1 MTRTA
6 EALRQLPFV
15 TETKDGLNL
24 WAVEPT
30 GDYSEDCAT
39 GRLMASILLDHM
51 QDCNSPSLLA
61 HVVKDMPATFS
72 GTEIGF
78 FSEVAECAAFET
90 RAETDTASVT
100 ISLPAREQV
109 ECPR

>member
-1 MTRTA
+1 MTRKA

-15 TETKDGLNL
+15 TETKEGLCL

-39 GRLMASILLDHM
+39 GRMMASLLLDHI
-51 QDCNSPSLLA
+51 QATNSPFLLGY
-61 HVVKDMPATFS
+61 VVKEMPKEMS

-90 RAETDTASVT
+90 RGETETV
-100 ISLPAREQV
+100 IPAITLLIPEP
-109 ECPR
+109 EEYPR